1 MNERHQTLRAT
12 DTRAAIGL
20 QRLRL
25 LATRMLAIATVA
37 TACHSAASAQPA
49 WRQVPGVY
57 RMQIGNFRVTAL
69 SDGTALRDL
78 SQIMS
83 KPADVRQSYAAAH
96 EDLPTE
102 LSINCFL
109 IDTGD
114 HRILVDT
121 GAGELFGPGSGGLVT
136 AMRAAG
142 YEPASIDVIL
152 LTHIHG
158 DHSGGLSIRGQP
170 VFPNAVVRVDRRD
183 PEYWLSVAAEA
194 AAPAALKQT
203 FKQSHQT
210 VDPYVQAGRLQ
221 PFDGRTVLYSGISSV
236 PEYGHTPGH
245 SGYLI
250 ESKGQRLLLWGDI
263 IHSAEVQFHD
273 PTVTIEYDVDREA
286 AITSRQQALAKAAQ
300 DGDLVGGAHLSFPG
314 IGHVR
319 AEGSGF
325 AWLPAPYSA
334 AVPPGQAS
342 RKEAPQ

>member
-1 MNERHQTLRAT
+1 MNDRHQTLRGA
-12 DTRAAIGL
+12 DTRAATGL

-25 LATRMLAIATVA
+25 LAKRTLAIAAVA

-57 RMQIGNFRVTAL
+57 RMQLGDFRVTAL

-78 SQIMS
+78 STLMS

-121 GAGELFGPGSGGLVT
+121 GAGELFGPGSGGLVA
-136 AMRAAG
+136 AMLAAG
-142 YEPASIDVIL
+142 YDPASIDIIL

-158 DHSGGLSIRGQP
+158 DHSGGLSVAGQRI
-170 VFPNAVVRVDRRD
+170 FPNAVVRVDRRD
-183 PEYWLSVAAEA
+183 PEYWLSIAAEA
-194 AAPAALKQT
+194 AAPNALRQT

-210 VDPYVQAGRLQ
+210 LDPYVQAGRLQ
-221 PFDGRTVLYSGISSV
+221 PFDGRTVLYPGVSTV

-250 ESKGQRLLLWGDI
+250 ESRGGRMLLWGDI
-263 IHSAEVQFHD
+263 IHSAEVQFQD
-273 PTVTIEYDVDREA
+273 PDVTIDYDVDREA
-286 AITSRQQALAKAAQ
+286 AITSRRQALTKAAQ
-300 DGDLVGGAHLSFPG
+300 EGYLVAGAHLSFPG

-319 AEGSGF
+319 AEGGGF
-325 AWLPAPYSA
+325 AWSPAPYSA
-334 AVPPGQAS
+334 AVPPG
-342 RKEAPQ
+342 EAPRTQVPQ